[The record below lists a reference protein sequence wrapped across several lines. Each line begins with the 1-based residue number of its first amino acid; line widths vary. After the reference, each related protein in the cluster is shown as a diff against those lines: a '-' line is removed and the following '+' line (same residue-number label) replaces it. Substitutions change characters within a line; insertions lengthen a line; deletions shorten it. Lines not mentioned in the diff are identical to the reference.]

1 MNLSKFFRNS
11 ILTISVLSLATCSA
25 DKSADN
31 KTADAQ
37 EVAEKIENE
46 QFSGERKSKAAAQH
60 YFKKMAGIEL
70 DNILPDYDYD
80 CQPED
85 KWFYG
90 EERNALAAFYKT
102 NSLELSRDEYKAYVK
117 KVYEATKKVA
127 DEGINIYG
135 FEKKDKQ
142 EEALSELSLDQLFA
156 NDEKAIIYLGMYSWS
171 YRLNGTMLTV
181 SMTLDQTRGDQPKY
195 YARVQIYPGLTKSF
209 DETLKDAE
217 KALERE
223 DVQEAIKDYV
233 NK

>member
-1 MNLSKFFRNS
+1 M
-11 ILTISVLSLATCSA
+11 
-25 DKSADN
+25 
-31 KTADAQ
+31 
-37 EVAEKIENE
+37 
-46 QFSGERKSKAAAQH
+46 
-60 YFKKMAGIEL
+60 
-70 DNILPDYDYD
+70 
-80 CQPED
+80 
-85 KWFYG
+85 
-90 EERNALAAFYKT
+90 
-102 NSLELSRDEYKAYVK
+102 
-117 KVYEATKKVA
+117 A